1 MSMPLSAEQHELVAV
16 ARKLLAGPAGS
27 LPPSGEARDAGADRA
42 LWRSLGE
49 LGLLGLGVA
58 EDRGGSGGG
67 MRELCLVAEQVG
79 IAVARIPFSG
89 AAAVLAFDHEHADA
103 VARGSVLA
111 VPAWETFPVVPGRR
125 AAALELTGST
135 VDGELRSVGFGM
147 DADLVLAFA
156 GDTPVLVDL
165 AGPGVARSPREAFDV
180 TEPVANIRLTRAA
193 ATVLAPVEFASR
205 TFTVVAAELVG
216 TGAASPRRGRRVREA
231 APPVRPCHRLVPSD
245 QAPARRS
252 PRATRRHPAAR
263 GTRRRSD
270 RRGALRRRALRAH
283 RTRGGHRGRPAHG
296 RRRAPGARRNR
307 LHLGTPVPRL
317 PQTHP
322 GAPVAVRLAGPATR
336 LARRSPVR
344 RADRRLSP

>member
-27 LPPSGEARDAGADRA
+27 LPPAWEARDAGADRA

-111 VPAWETFPVVPGRR
+111 IPAWETFPVVPGRR

-180 TEPVANIRLTRAA
+180 TEPVASIRLTRAA
-193 ATVLAPVEFASR
+193 ATVLAPVEYAPR
-205 TFTVVAAELVG
+205 TLTVVAAELVG
-216 TGAASPRRGRRVREA
+216 TGQRALDGAVEYAKQRHQFGRAIGSFQAIKHLLADRHVQLDGTRLLVERAAAAIDEGRPDAELAARTALAAATEA
-231 APPVRPCHRLVPSD
+231 AQRAAGDALQVHGGIGFTWEHPSHVFLKRTR
-245 QAPARRS
+245 ARRS
-252 PRATRRHPAAR
+252 LFGSPAR
-263 GTRRRSD
+263 QLDS
-270 RRGALRRRALRAH
+270 L
-283 RTRGGHRGRPAHG
+283 
-296 RRRAPGARRNR
+296 GAR
-307 LHLGTPVPRL
+307 LFA
-317 PQTHP
+317 
-322 GAPVAVRLAGPATR
+322 APTGG
-336 LARRSPVR
+336 
-344 RADRRLSP
+344 